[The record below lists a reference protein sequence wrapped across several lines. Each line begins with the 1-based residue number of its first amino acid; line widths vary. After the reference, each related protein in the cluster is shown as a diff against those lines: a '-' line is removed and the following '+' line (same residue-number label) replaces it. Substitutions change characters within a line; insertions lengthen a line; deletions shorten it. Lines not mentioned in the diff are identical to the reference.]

1 MSYIKGTY
9 IEDIFSNQKNGYL
22 VGLIRIKE
30 SSEEDK
36 VNKVITFTG
45 IFDELIY
52 KATYKME
59 GDFVTHPKYGNQ
71 FVVKNYEIILP
82 TEKEELID
90 FLSSDLFPIGEKT
103 AERIVDKLGKD
114 AIKLI
119 QEDKSNLSGIP
130 RLSKEKI
137 NKIAEILDEYQTTS
151 HIVLE
156 LTSMGFTTKT
166 AIAIMKRYN
175 NNTMNIINNNIYDI
189 KEDIDIT
196 FSDLDKIARNIG

>member
-137 NKIAEILDEYQTTS
+137 NKIAEKYRGGGHAQAA
-151 HIVLE
+151 
-156 LTSMGFTTKT
+156 G
-166 AIAIMKRYN
+166 AQ
-175 NNTMNIINNNIYDI
+175 I
-189 KEDIDIT
+189 KDLSE
-196 FSDLDKIARNIG
+196 LDKFISRLDQVVLTGK